1 MNYYR
6 RFMARIRNF
15 SFVFVVLLIPFFTS
29 CSENDGNGTPMLSAE
44 SNRVSLISQTA
55 MPEHDFDDDN
65 KEESLLGARKW
76 RYSVEWKVNSYSSI
90 SDIITFQKIENG
102 GSSVLGSFS
111 VFYVSSMGI
120 HSVILIRK
128 SGTLAMEDL
137 SLSITDSS
145 LPVDLNLVGSG
156 VNHLIYEFYS
166 ENLNPSD
173 LLHHLTI
180 TKLDIMKTDE
190 INFIYEVQNGYHVSF
205 ASPLMASLIENE
217 PLKLGSNANNQ
228 KTLEQHL
235 TDFFTDLFSDEDKAH
250 FFKLSVSAVYKINN
264 NSDIFTTLP
273 VILIP
278 SVSSS
283 DLDTFVPSLTS
294 AINEFLTQT
303 GGNLYSLQFSVDVF
317 GGSEADIEPLP
328 ILRLSDLLLDK
339 NLVSDF
345 N

>member
-1 MNYYR
+1 
-6 RFMARIRNF
+6 MARIRSF
-15 SFVFVVLLIPFFTS
+15 SFIFIVLLTPFFTS
-29 CSENDGNGTPMLSAE
+29 CSENDGNGTPMLSGE
-44 SNRVSLISQTA
+44 SNRVSLISQA
-55 MPEHDFDDDN
+55 AIPEHDADYDN
-65 KEESLLGARKW
+65 KGDSLLGARKW
-76 RYSVEWKVNSYSSI
+76 SYSVEWRVNSYSSI

-120 HSVILIRK
+120 HSVILLRK

-137 SLSITDSS
+137 SLSIIDSS

-156 VNHLIYEFYS
+156 ANHLIYEFYS
-166 ENLNPSD
+166 ENINPSD
-173 LLHHLTI
+173 LVHHLTI

-190 INFIYEVQNGYHVSF
+190 INFIYEVQKGYHVGF
-205 ASPLMASLIENE
+205 ASPLMASIIENE
-217 PLKLGSNANNQ
+217 PLKLGSNENNQ

-264 NSDIFTTLP
+264 NSDTPPPIFTTLP

-283 DLDTFVPSLTS
+283 DLDTFVPSLSS
-294 AINEFLTQT
+294 AINEYLAQT
-303 GGNLYSLQFSVDVF
+303 GGNLYCLQFSVDVF
-317 GGSEADIEPLP
+317 GGNEAEIARLP
-328 ILRLSDLLLDK
+328 ILRLSDVLLEK